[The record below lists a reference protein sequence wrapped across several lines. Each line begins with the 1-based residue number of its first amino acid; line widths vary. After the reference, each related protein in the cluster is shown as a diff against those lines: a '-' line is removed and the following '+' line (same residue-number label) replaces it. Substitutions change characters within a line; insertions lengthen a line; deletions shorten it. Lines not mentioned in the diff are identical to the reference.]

1 MTYLFRLL
9 IGESLGEPAYHNNAL
24 YKLYA
29 INLASLMKHD
39 DIWIFAVKTNYILLY
54 RTQVVVAVVSGNLS
68 ARSDSE

>member
-39 DIWIFAVKTNYILLY
+39 DIWIFAVKTNYIHTTLQNTSSSGGSFWKL
-54 RTQVVVAVVSGNLS
+54 VS
-68 ARSDSE
+68 